1 MSKRKAL
8 DDDLRWLFHI
18 QISSNEDETMDK
30 EVKKVLRRGMFIL
43 LYIIINIINIGH
55 PLEDIAEFDRF

>member
-8 DDDLRWLFHI
+8 DDDLRWLFDI

-30 EVKKVLRRGMFIL
+30 EVEKVLRRGIL
-43 LYIIINIINIGH
+43 YYYIFFKSYFPITHIFN
-55 PLEDIAEFDRF
+55 

>member
-8 DDDLRWLFHI
+8 DDDLRWLFDI

-30 EVKKVLRRGMFIL
+30 EVEKVLRRGMFIL
-43 LYIIINIINIGH
+43 LYILYKHYSRI
-55 PLEDIAEFDRF
+55 

>member
-8 DDDLRWLFHI
+8 DDDLRWLFDI

-30 EVKKVLRRGMFIL
+30 AVEKVLRRGMFIL

-55 PLEDIAEFDRF
+55 PLEESVL

>member
-1 MSKRKAL
+1 MSKRKPL
-8 DDDLRWLFHI
+8 DDDLRWLFDI

-30 EVKKVLRRGMFIL
+30 AVEKVLRRGMFIL

-55 PLEDIAEFDRF
+55 PLEESVL